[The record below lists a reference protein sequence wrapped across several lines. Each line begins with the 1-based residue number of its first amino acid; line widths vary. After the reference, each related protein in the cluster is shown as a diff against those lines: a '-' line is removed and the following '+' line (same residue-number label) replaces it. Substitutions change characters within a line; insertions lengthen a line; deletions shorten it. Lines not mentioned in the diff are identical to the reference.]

1 MWQNWIE
8 KIVDWIVPVLCTI
21 IIGGFCIAA
30 GFSRGC
36 ELKEQ
41 AAGLLGSWAN
51 CSTLIYRT
59 RQKTLGCNR

>member
-1 MWQNWIE
+1 MMWQNWIE

-41 AAGLLGSWAN
+41 AEA
-51 CSTLIYRT
+51 RT
-59 RQKTLGCNR
+59 EKEVEVSNEF